1 MKKSRLG
8 LRIFLSVITTIV
20 MFMLTINVIPPSKVV
35 DYNPFLK
42 QGEKLPMV
50 AAHRGGATTN
60 PQNTMKAFKS
70 AVNEYQVDIIES
82 DLYLTSDGYL
92 IFNHDDYIDETCN
105 INGDMSYEDVR
116 DLPKDKR
123 HYIKDMTLEQLRN
136 YNFGHFF
143 KDKYNNSNMPYHN
156 LTSIDQENNQLVL
169 KDNDLQIV
177 EASEFFNEFY
187 KDHKDLLFILEIKD
201 EGDRGK
207 LASDKL
213 ITMLKDSYPE
223 YLDNLVIGTFHP
235 EIEEYLSTNYKEIYK
250 GASTT
255 GAAGFIISEYLK
267 VNLFY
272 TPGYSCLQIPMS
284 YEIKGIEIPL
294 DSKDIIK
301 KAHQRNM
308 AVQYWTI
315 NDKDEMHRV
324 IDLNCDA
331 IMTDDLKLIYE
342 VYNEYK

>member
-1 MKKSRLG
+1 
-8 LRIFLSVITTIV
+8 
-20 MFMLTINVIPPSKVV
+20 
-35 DYNPFLK
+35 
-42 QGEKLPMV
+42 
-50 AAHRGGATTN
+50 
-60 PQNTMKAFKS
+60 
-70 AVNEYQVDIIES
+70 
-82 DLYLTSDGYL
+82 
-92 IFNHDDYIDETCN
+92 
-105 INGDMSYEDVR
+105 
-116 DLPKDKR
+116 
-123 HYIKDMTLEQLRN
+123 
-136 YNFGHFF
+136 
-143 KDKYNNSNMPYHN
+143 
-156 LTSIDQENNQLVL
+156 
-169 KDNDLQIV
+169 
-177 EASEFFNEFY
+177 
-187 KDHKDLLFILEIKD
+187 
-201 EGDRGK
+201 
-207 LASDKL
+207 
-213 ITMLKDSYPE
+213 MLKDSYPE

-250 GASTT
+250 GASTS

>member
-1 MKKSRLG
+1 
-8 LRIFLSVITTIV
+8 
-20 MFMLTINVIPPSKVV
+20 
-35 DYNPFLK
+35 
-42 QGEKLPMV
+42 
-50 AAHRGGATTN
+50 
-60 PQNTMKAFKS
+60 
-70 AVNEYQVDIIES
+70 
-82 DLYLTSDGYL
+82 
-92 IFNHDDYIDETCN
+92 
-105 INGDMSYEDVR
+105 MSYEEVDN
-116 DLPKDKR
+116 LPKDKR
-123 HYIKDMTLEQLRN
+123 HYIKDMTLDQLRN

-143 KDKYNNSNMPYHN
+143 KDKYNNNNMPYHN
-156 LTSIDQENNQLVL
+156 LTSLDNENNLQIL

-187 KDHKDLLFILEIKD
+187 NDHKDLLFILEIKD
-201 EGDRGK
+201 EGERGK

-235 EIEEYLSTNYKEIYK
+235 EIEEYLSTNYKDIYK
-250 GASTT
+250 GASTS

-284 YEIKGIEIPL
+284 YKIKGIEIPL

-301 KAHQRNM
+301 KAHQRSM